1 MTAGTDPAPV
11 AAVVINPAKPAA
23 TRAIRQALGD
33 ALYEAGYRT
42 VWLETSA
49 RETGATQARL
59 AVASGAGLVV
69 AAGGD
74 GTVRS
79 VAAGLAGTGVEL
91 GVMPLGTAN
100 LAARNLGLPLRH
112 WEALTHI
119 AAVGRATPTDL
130 LWVRTEPTGHTGPL
144 TAADDSGPVGA
155 APPRGAASADGAR
168 GGHGYG
174 GHGDEIPEPPQGWA
188 RPTLG
193 GEHACLVVAGIGFD
207 AGLVASTRPALKA
220 RLSWGAYGLAAL
232 ENLGRRRMGLVLGVT
247 GGTMA
252 AVAEVA
258 GRPVAG
264 AGPDA
269 SAEAPAA
276 GAGRAAREDA
286 TAGTAVAGTADA
298 GDARGSV
305 GADDSGRLVCLVPEA
320 TPAFPGVVRTERLT
334 ARTLL
339 IANGGKLPAGITL
352 LPDARLD
359 DGLLDVA
366 AIDTVR
372 GLWGWASLARQVLPP
387 RPASYSAGRAAQVLL
402 RRGREVRVLLDLP
415 TAVEIDGDLVA
426 PTRGV
431 RVRVQPGALRVRR
444 PA

>member
-11 AAVVINPAKPAA
+11 AAVVINPVKPAA
-23 TRAIRQALGD
+23 TRAVRQALGD
-33 ALYEAGYRT
+33 ALDAVGYRT

-49 RETGATQARL
+49 RETGSVQARL
-59 AVASGAGLVV
+59 AVASGAGLVI

-79 VAAGLAGTGVEL
+79 VAAGLAGTGVDM

-100 LAARNLGLPLRH
+100 LAARNLGLPLRRH
-112 WEALTHI
+112 AELARI
-119 AAVGRATPTDL
+119 AAAGRPTPTDL
-130 LWVRTEPTGHTGPL
+130 VWVRTEPPEHTGPL
-144 TAADDSGPVGA
+144 AAVDVP
-155 APPRGAASADGAR
+155 
-168 GGHGYG
+168 GHGSPTNCTAG
-174 GHGDEIPEPPQGWA
+174 PAGSDGDERLEPPEGWA
-188 RPTLG
+188 RPSLG
-193 GEHACLVVAGIGFD
+193 DEHACMVVAGIGFD
-207 AGLVASTRPALKA
+207 AGLVASTRPALKE

-232 ENLGRRRMGLVLGVT
+232 ENLGRRRMSLVLGVQ

-252 AVAEVA
+252 AVARTAAAV
-258 GRPVAG
+258 
-264 AGPDA
+264 A
-269 SAEAPAA
+269 SAGGP
-276 GAGRAAREDA
+276 G
-286 TAGTAVAGTADA
+286 GTGPVVD
-298 GDARGSV
+298 V
-305 GADDSGRLVCLVPEA
+305 VPEA
-320 TPAFPGVVRTERLT
+320 AAVSPRSPRTERLT

-339 IANGGKLPAGITL
+339 LANGGRLPAGITL

-366 AIDTVR
+366 AIDTLH

-387 RPASYSAGRAAQVLL
+387 RPASYSDGRAAQVVL
-402 RRGREVRVLLDLP
+402 RRGRMVTVLLDLP

-431 RVRVQPGALRVRR
+431 RARVQPGALRVRC